1 MKGVNIDELITQ
13 FGENIKKY
21 VIYLDIPSELT
32 RIAGNSYGRGI
43 YDNQVEPILKGLDFK
58 GTDVFNK
65 DNSDGVFILV
75 FPPHIEYVA
84 IGFVQGFMYKW
95 GSEAFIDRFR
105 VLGNDKFVDKFLADV
120 RF

>member
-1 MKGVNIDELITQ
+1 MKGVNIDELINQ
-13 FGENIKKY
+13 FGESIDKY

-32 RIAGNSYGRGI
+32 SIAGNTYGRTI
-43 YDNQVEPILKGLDFK
+43 YDNQIEPILAGLDFK
-58 GTDVFNK
+58 GTNVFNET
-65 DNSDGVFILV
+65 NSDGVFILV
-75 FPPHIEYVA
+75 FPSHIKYVA
-84 IGFVQGFMYKW
+84 IGFVQGIMYKW